1 MIPVCGDSSCPWW
14 QQASWSEKKP
24 SGAGLLL
31 LLSTHMGDRGR
42 GWGWGWGFLLN
53 ATFCCSSLWYQ
64 PPGMARQPVLD
75 YTGHLGS

>member
-14 QQASWSEKKP
+14 QQASWSKKKP
-24 SGAGLLL
+24 SGAGLL